1 MAKPAA
7 TVSHSSSLQ
16 AKTPEKPLG
25 PIFKAAKGPATWADD
40 RLGLA
45 ALGRKNLRKIFPDHW
60 SFLLGEVALYSF
72 IILLLSGV
80 FLTLWFKPSMAEVHY
95 HGTYQLLHGVAVS
108 QAFESTLALS
118 FDIRGGLLLRQ
129 IHHWAAML
137 FVVAMLVHS
146 LRVFFTGAFRRPRE
160 INWLIGV

>member
-45 ALGRKNLRKIFPDHW
+45 SLGRKNLRKVFPDHW

-72 IILLLSGV
+72 VICLITGV
-80 FLTLWFKPSMAEVHY
+80 FLTLWFKPSMSEIEY
-95 HGTYQLLHGVAVS
+95 EGSYQLLKGLHMSEAY
-108 QAFESTLALS
+108 ASTLAIS
-118 FDIRGGLLLRQ
+118 FDIRGGLLMRQ
-129 IHHWAAML
+129 VHHWAAML
-137 FVVAMLVHS
+137 FIAATIAHA
-146 LRVFFTGAFRRPRE
+146 LRV
-160 INWLIGV
+160 